1 MFQGK
6 RDLAFFFKRF
16 VDLFVRFFLV
26 LWSAVSWR
34 PGSQSGDGDPRLGA
48 SRQQAGAAWSMGNL
62 GNSKIRFHNFAYST
76 LIDFMEKV
84 QRIHKYSKSS

>member
-16 VDLFVRFFLV
+16 VDFFLRFFLV

-62 GNSKIRFHNFAYST
+62 GNFAYST
-76 LIDFMEKV
+76 SIDFMEEV